1 MSTGG
6 GEMLETFIIRVY
18 RSENIL
24 IGVVEDLFGNG
35 RKTYKNAEELKEI
48 FDYYKDGNLKLEQG
62 EEGSIAIQRI
72 MEEKLETYVVN
83 IYRFGKGNPDTLAG
97 MIRKSTSKERQAF
110 SSFEELWGQLKEI

>member
-1 MSTGG
+1 
-6 GEMLETFIIRVY
+6 MLETFIIRVY